1 MSFWEKCSQSLKF
14 HHNISLPNRQAMFTA
29 SHIHT
34 HQPNTKC
41 LLTAANKYSCKKK
54 NPVWIWP
61 NLNIQLPIYRN
72 REICY
77 MNHESRLWETLQ
89 DKWPLISTN
98 YHTYTQNDEKEY
110 RLKRDLRPIKQ
121 LKYIVFG
128 FWLKF
133 FKNYEIIRSIK
144 TFDDIKELFLIF

>member
-1 MSFWEKCSQSLKF
+1 
-14 HHNISLPNRQAMFTA
+14 
-29 SHIHT
+29 
-34 HQPNTKC
+34 
-41 LLTAANKYSCKKK
+41 
-54 NPVWIWP
+54 
-61 NLNIQLPIYRN
+61 
-72 REICY
+72 